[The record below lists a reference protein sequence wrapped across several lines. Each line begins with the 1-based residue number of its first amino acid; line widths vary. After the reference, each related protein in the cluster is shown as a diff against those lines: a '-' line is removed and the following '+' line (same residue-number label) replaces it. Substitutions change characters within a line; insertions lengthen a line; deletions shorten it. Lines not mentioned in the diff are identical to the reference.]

1 MMARLIDADALKW
14 KLIHVKL
21 YVHGLRFGKT
31 VLGKIL
37 ESYRRAVFEEIE
49 EAPTIDPEEL
59 RPKGEWKRVEDSE
72 CYWYECSEC
81 GEPPLKHY
89 KYDCLSNYCP
99 NCGLKMEGVDG

>member
-1 MMARLIDADALKW
+1 MRLIDADALRDTVKGEKEKAEKNIQD
-14 KLIHVKL
+14 KLALSISKI
-21 YVHGLRFGKT
+21 
-31 VLGKIL
+31 VLGWCIDKI
-37 ESYRRAVFEEIE
+37 AA
-49 EAPTIDPEEL
+49 APTIDPEEL

-89 KYDCLSNYCP
+89 KYDCFSNYCP